1 MRPRPRA
8 VALAVS
14 LAVAASGAG
23 AGLPASQASAAKDD
37 QDVSI
42 EDGAKHP
49 DATGGG
55 LSVKRGPAEAP
66 APGPPLK
73 ATE

>member
-23 AGLPASQASAAKDD
+23 GGLATSQASAAKDD
-37 QDVSI
+37 QDVTL
-42 EDGAKHP
+42 EEGAKHP
-49 DATGGG
+49 DASGGV
-55 LSVKRGPAEAP
+55 SATRAPAEAP
-66 APGPPLK
+66 VPGPPLT
-73 ATE
+73 ATG